1 MDNQSTTQKNM
12 REEWLNRIALTW
24 ANKTRP
30 RQVRALLDRYGS
42 ATEVVARFGEMVNRE
57 AKELSFPKISR
68 QFFDYIP
75 TLVDIYS
82 RYVDIFLS

>member
-1 MDNQSTTQKNM
+1 MNYRELGCCLSLKNISGNFKN
-12 REEWLNRIALTW
+12 LGNF
-24 ANKTRP
+24 
-30 RQVRALLDRYGS
+30 V
-42 ATEVVARFGEMVNRE
+42 
-57 AKELSFPKISR
+57 SFPKISR

>member
-1 MDNQSTTQKNM
+1 MGILGKLGILGIS
-12 REEWLNRIALTW
+12 
-24 ANKTRP
+24 
-30 RQVRALLDRYGS
+30 
-42 ATEVVARFGEMVNRE
+42 
-57 AKELSFPKISR
+57 LSFPKISR